1 MLHRLMLLWALLG
14 LTACGTGETV
24 LETASETARPTSPPA
39 ITTGTDTPGVFRPS
53 ACPFVLPE
61 GVVVGEDVEC
71 GYLPLHE
78 NRDDESADGRIIRL
92 AVAVFHPPG
101 GATQSDPVIY
111 LSGGPGA
118 SILKT
123 IRTQYELLSEPVF
136 ATGRSLIIFDQRGIG
151 LSRPALDCPEF
162 NDLSLELL
170 DRQIDRDP
178 ISDQEVS
185 DLILESLREC
195 REALVQL
202 ADLTVYNSISSA
214 ADVHDLRQALGYQR
228 VNLWGGS
235 YGTRLALE
243 VMRLYPED
251 LRSVVLDAVY
261 PPDVDLYIEA
271 PANFYRSLN
280 RLFESCAANRV
291 CNDAQ
296 PELEIVFFNIVS
308 HLNSNPILREI
319 NNPYTGESYEAL
331 INGDMLLALT
341 FQLLYDSK
349 VRYFI
354 PSIIYDVSQGD
365 FNYLEKAYS
374 SLIGLSRISSR
385 GMMLSVQCREEVPF
399 SSSNG
404 FQAEIERY
412 PHLAGMYQNSILGDL
427 IYRACEEWP
436 VGKAE
441 SSANQP
447 VESTVPT
454 LILTGEFDPITPPT
468 WGFRAAETLE
478 NSFAFEFPGI
488 GHGASVADKCPL
500 NMMIAFLL
508 DPEQA
513 PDESC
518 ILEMQ

>member
-1 MLHRLMLLWALLG
+1 MLLWALLG
-14 LTACGTGETV
+14 LTACGTEATV

-39 ITTGTDTPGVFRPS
+39 IPTGTDTPGVFRPS

-61 GVVVGEDVEC
+61 GVVEGEDVEC

-123 IRTQYELLSEPVF
+123 IRIQYELLSEPVF

-170 DRQIDRDP
+170 DRQIDGDP

-185 DLILESLREC
+185 DLVLESLKEC
-195 REALVQL
+195 REALVQT
-202 ADLTVYNSISSA
+202 ADLTAYNSVSNA

-243 VMRLYPED
+243 IMRRYPED

-261 PPDVDLYIEA
+261 PPDVDLYVEA
-271 PANFYRSLN
+271 PANYQRSLSK
-280 RLFESCAANRV
+280 LFESCAANPV

-296 PELEIVFFNIVS
+296 PDLKTVFFNTIAS
-308 HLNSNPILREI
+308 LNAEPVQREI
-319 NNPYTGESYEAL
+319 TNPFTGESHEAL
-331 INGDMLLALT
+331 INGDTLLALT

-354 PSIIYDVSQGD
+354 PQIIYDVNQGD

-374 SLIGLSRISSR
+374 SLIGMSSISSR
-385 GMMLSVQCREEVPF
+385 GMMLSVQCREEMPF
-399 SSSNG
+399 SSWDG

-412 PHLAGMYQNSILGDL
+412 PHLAGMYQGTILGDL
-427 IYRACEEWP
+427 IYRACEEWS
-436 VGKAE
+436 VGQAGL
-441 SSANQP
+441 SANQP

-454 LILTGEFDPITPPT
+454 LILSGEFDPITPPA
-468 WGFRAAETLE
+468 WGFHAAETLE
-478 NSFAFEFPGI
+478 NAFAYEFPGI

-508 DPEQA
+508 NPDRA